1 MIEPTSIAIDK
12 GKENR
17 QPILASSATNIVDSH
32 FPDYQQQL
40 HQTAA
45 IDPNKQHMSGAAT
58 AIQSSSSSEQPQ
70 QLCCDLEEILQS
82 ETARAPFLVI
92 LLNFI

>member
-32 FPDYQQQL
+32 FLDYQQ
-40 HQTAA
+40 HQAAA